1 MRATVLTGLL
11 LAGVACG
18 PRQAEVRTSPSQPSG
33 LSVQVAN
40 TLGQP
45 VNVYV
50 TLSGTDT
57 FLGQIP
63 ARTNQNLSVPGLAPG
78 TSVNLKAVT
87 VDGTHTYARTNVALS
102 GAYPFSI
109 P

>member
-1 MRATVLTGLL
+1 MRKTVL
-11 LAGVACG
+11 AGFLVAAVACG
-18 PRQAEVRTSPSQPSG
+18 PRQAEVRTAPTLTSGPS
-33 LSVQVAN
+33 LQVAN
-40 TLGQP
+40 TLPQP

-63 ARTNQNLSVPGLAPG
+63 AKTNQNLSVPGFAPG

-87 VDGTHTYARTNVALS
+87 VDGTHTYARNDVTLS
-102 GAYPFSI
+102 AAYPISI